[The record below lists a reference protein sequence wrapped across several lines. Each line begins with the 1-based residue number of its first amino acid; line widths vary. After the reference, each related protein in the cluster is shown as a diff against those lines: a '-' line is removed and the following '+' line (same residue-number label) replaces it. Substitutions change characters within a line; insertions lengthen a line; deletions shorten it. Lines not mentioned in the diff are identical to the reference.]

1 MVRLSAFVCAHNEE
15 KRLAACLE
23 RLSFCDEIIV
33 VADRC
38 TDRTEAVARD
48 MGVRVISGI
57 FPLEGDRRTVGAA
70 ACQGDWILEIDADEE
85 VGPALA
91 AEITDLLS
99 QSPQGDWFSLPVDNY
114 IGERLVRYGWGGSF
128 GTSAVTRLYR
138 RGVKAWGQERVH
150 PTVRFIGAGGAPLL
164 NPLRHKV
171 DDDISDMLHRLDR
184 YTRLRAQDLAERG
197 VQQSLWS
204 NAFRGVRRFFK
215 CYVSRKGFRE
225 GNWGVMIA
233 LCAAV
238 YPFLS
243 VLRAR
248 LEFPQVAAAAV
259 GGPST
264 VLPLTAPDRRA
275 RA

>member
-99 QSPQGDWFSLPVDNY
+99 RSPQ
-114 IGERLVRYGWGGSF
+114 
-128 GTSAVTRLYR
+128 
-138 RGVKAWGQERVH
+138 VKAWGQERVH
-150 PTVRFIGAGGAPLL
+150 PTVRFIGAGGAPLI

-171 DDDISDMLHRLDR
+171 DDDISDMLNRLDR

-204 NAFRGVRRFFK
+204 NAFRGVRRFYK
-215 CYVSRKGFRE
+215 CYVSRKGYRE

-243 VLRAR
+243 VLRSR
-248 LEFPQVAAAAV
+248 LEFSHTATAPLS
-259 GGPST
+259 GGST

>member
-1 MVRLSAFVCAHNEE
+1 MVKLSAFVCAHNEE
-15 KRLAACLE
+15 KRLPACLE

-38 TDRTEAVARD
+38 TDRTEAVARE
-48 MGVRVISGI
+48 MGARVLSGI

-70 ACQGDWILEIDADEE
+70 ACLGDWILEIDADEE

-91 AEITDLLS
+91 AEIKELLS
-99 QSPQGDWFSLPVDNY
+99 KPHQGDWFTLPVDNY
-114 IGERLVRYGWGGSF
+114 IGERLVRHGWGGSF

-150 PTVRFIGAGGAPLL
+150 PTVRFIGTGGVPLI

-171 DDDISDMLHRLDR
+171 DEDISDMLNRLDR

-204 NAFRGVRRFFK
+204 NAFRGVRRFYK
-215 CYVSRKGFRE
+215 CYVSREGYRE

-233 LCAAV
+233 LCAAI

-243 VLRAR
+243 VLRSR
-248 LEFPQVAAAAV
+248 LEFADVARKAAR
-259 GGPST
+259 GGA
-264 VLPLTAPDRRA
+264 VLPLTPPDRRA